1 MNQSYEAKY
10 KQINEILRKTY
21 ENLLTLANHR
31 SIGSLSEL
39 RPDQYDQAAITV
51 LARRF
56 GKQLWCFDE
65 SRSLELKDRCLNEAL
80 QENNRMLQYPDSLL
94 QNPEVRSVLERA
106 RLLVREWMGDLKGW
120 QPERSRSVFTMPPGE
135 QYITSRGKVSV
146 YQKFKNHSWT
156 ITDTAI
162 NDFTALVIN
171 TRWLRRVARDR
182 MERKTS
188 KRFNVLVGEAVT
200 NLLSKK
206 CWKSGESFDFSPPS
220 TFDLWKDLL
229 VSHLLDIVKGS
240 RFSSVPKDTEK
251 RRPINVEPLCNVILQ
266 LSLGKAI
273 KNSLRISAGND
284 LFEGQTH
291 HQECCFDSDY
301 ATIDFSG
308 ASDTIAP
315 WLVNYLFPRDVSRK
329 LMAYRS
335 PFLDVGYNP
344 SMFSF
349 KPTDEIFEIQ
359 AHRYLNEARREKKF
373 FNLKDPLPSFESVV
387 QQLKDDNEK
396 GRWVPQHKFAS
407 MGNGT
412 TFEVLTVV
420 LLALA
425 RSFDPLARAYGDD
438 VLITVDKAHH
448 FMQICETLGFKVN
461 KEKSFLDGSFRESC
475 GTFVFSGVEVH
486 SFEID
491 QVINDRG
498 VILATNKLLILSQRL
513 SKHEGPCINAA
524 RALLNECRRAILRV
538 RPLRSF
544 RGPFAYDEWRLSKD
558 LPNVSEGKPLEG
570 HMIRYVN
577 DCYVMDLFPEYT
589 QSASVKVPQSVKDTV
604 SCRLKQLNRPS
615 QEGSGWHLLNGLEER
630 TKLATKAPGAT
641 RDPSRI
647 ASYLLSNRVCDDV
660 YRTPPGDKQ
669 FRSRLYLAL
678 ADGTVHKLEDITQG
692 CYCSISEDYSS

>member
-1 MNQSYEAKY
+1 MNQSYEAQY
-10 KQINEILRKTY
+10 KQINGILRKTY
-21 ENLLTLANHR
+21 EDLLTLVNHR

-39 RPDQYDQAAITV
+39 RPDQYDTACITV

-65 SRSLELKDRCLNEAL
+65 SRSLELKDRCLNQTL
-80 QENNRMLQYPDSLL
+80 QENNRMLQYPDSIL
-94 QNPEVRSVLERA
+94 QDPEVRPVLERA
-106 RLLVREWMGDLKGW
+106 RLLVREWLGDLKGW
-120 QPERSRSVFTMPPGE
+120 QPERARSVFTMPPGE
-135 QYITSRGKVSV
+135 QYITSRGKTSV
-146 YQKFKNHSWT
+146 YQKFKNHNWT
-156 ITDTAI
+156 ITESAV

-188 KRFNVLVGEAVT
+188 KRFNVLVGEAVS

-206 CWKSGESFDFSPPS
+206 CWKSGESFDFSPPT

-273 KNSLRISAGND
+273 KNSLRVNAGND
-284 LFEGQTH
+284 LFEGQAH
-291 HQECCFDSDY
+291 HQECCFDNDY

-315 WLVNYLFPRDVSRK
+315 WLVSYLFPRDVSRK

-344 SMFSF
+344 GMFSF
-349 KPTDEIFEIQ
+349 RPTDQIFEIQ
-359 AHRYLNEARREKKF
+359 AHRIINEAWKNKKF
-373 FNLKDPLPSFESVV
+373 FNLKDPVPTFESVV
-387 QQLKDDNEK
+387 QQLKDDNEA

-420 LLALA
+420 LLALSRA
-425 RSFDPLARAYGDD
+425 FDPMARVYGDD
-438 VLITVDKAHH
+438 VLTTADKAPL
-448 FMQICETLGFKVN
+448 FIKICEKLGFKVN
-461 KEKSFLDGSFRESC
+461 KEKSFLDGPFRESC
-475 GTFVFSGVEVH
+475 GTFVFNGTEVH

-498 VILATNKLLILSQRL
+498 VILAVNKLLILSQRL
-513 SKHEGPCINAA
+513 LQHEGPCVNAA
-524 RALLNECRRAILRV
+524 RVLLNECRGAILRV

-544 RGPFAYDEWRLSKD
+544 RGPFAYEEWRLSAELPD
-558 LPNVSEGKPLEG
+558 LSEGKPVDG
-570 HMIRYVN
+570 HMTRYVN
-577 DCYVMDLFPEYT
+577 DCYVMDLYPEYT
-589 QSASVKVPQSVKDTV
+589 QSVSLRVPQCVKDTV
-604 SCRLKQLNRPS
+604 DCRLKQLGRTS

-630 TKLATKAPGAT
+630 ARLATKAPSAT
-641 RDPSRI
+641 RDPSRV

-660 YRTPPGDKQ
+660 CRVSPGDKQ
-669 FRSRLYLAL
+669 FRSRLFVAL
-678 ADGTVHKLEDITQG
+678 ADGTVHKLEDLTEG
-692 CYCSISEDYSS
+692 CYCSI